1 MITKNILNFFL
12 NIIQKIFEF
21 IKNLQEIGKN
31 SKEFSSQLEN
41 DNIENILEEIM
52 DNDFYDEEFIYFIL
66 GRIY

>member
-12 NIIQKIFEF
+12 SIIQKIFEF
-21 IKNLQEIGKN
+21 IKNLPEIGKN
-31 SKEFSSQLEN
+31 SKEFSSPLEN